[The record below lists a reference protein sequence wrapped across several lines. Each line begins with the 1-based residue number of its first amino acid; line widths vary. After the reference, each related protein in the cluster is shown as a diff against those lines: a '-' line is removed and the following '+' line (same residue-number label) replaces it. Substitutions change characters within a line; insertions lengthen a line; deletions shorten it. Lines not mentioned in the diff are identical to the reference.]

1 MISIGAL
8 DNTGKVTALM
18 EMTSNLWV
26 IFLWIYIDKKLQN
39 KVPDAEPGAN
49 TTKILFVNDKYIGVL
64 CLKGILIFD
73 RNNKKLHTI
82 KAGIVFRLSRFSI
95 FSIYTA
101 LSIFVT

>member
-18 EMTSNLWV
+18 DAYQFVSDSSLNV
-26 IFLWIYIDKKLQN
+26 YIDNKLQD
-39 KVPDAEPGAN
+39 KVLESEPGAN
-49 TTKILFVNDKYIGVL
+49 TPTILFVNDKYVGVL

>member
-39 KVPDAEPGAN
+39 KVPDAELGAN
-49 TTKILFVNDKYIGVL
+49 TTKILFVNDKYE
-64 CLKGILIFD
+64 GILIFD

-95 FSIYTA
+95 FYIYTA

>member
-49 TTKILFVNDKYIGVL
+49 TPTIFLVNDNYIGVL

-73 RNNKKLHTI
+73 RNNDKLHTI
-82 KAGIVFRLSRFSI
+82 KKSRS
-95 FSIYTA
+95 
-101 LSIFVT
+101 